1 MNDILLWLECY
12 TTMASLLV
20 SRYPGKATE
29 LWAYQHT
36 ILCAQRDF
44 DGDAWLTYDT
54 CYRRQAAARKC
65 LDWSQVDFNLYNQ
78 TFAGRAK
85 AKNRCKLCLSE
96 YHRTTECYYA
106 PDPPPAPV
114 PWQRDLPIPRRS
126 SDELPP
132 RIPRAQTQT
141 ESAEICRLFNSER
154 GNMCRY
160 SKCRYAHVCMN
171 KGCHGRHPASEYTM
185 RSGLGKRPRSPPPP
199 RRSPRQP

>member
-1 MNDILLWLECY
+1 MAELVPDTCRHNEDEGSKCGHQPRRSSQRAPVNILLWLECY

-20 SRYPGKATE
+20 SCYPGKATE

-78 TFAGRAK
+78 TFAGRAE
-85 AKNRCKLCLSE
+85 AKNHCKLCLSE

-106 PDPPPAPV
+106 PDPPPAPLCSRVHEQGMPRPSPCLRVHHEVRAGQAPKV
-114 PWQRDLPIPRRS
+114 PPSTSAQH
-126 SDELPP
+126 PP
-132 RIPRAQTQT
+132 TLAK
-141 ESAEICRLFNSER
+141 L
-154 GNMCRY
+154 
-160 SKCRYAHVCMN
+160 
-171 KGCHGRHPASEYTM
+171 
-185 RSGLGKRPRSPPPP
+185 
-199 RRSPRQP
+199 